1 MTKPVTDIDDPRLV
15 KALAHPLRVRILGLL
30 ENRMMTPKQ
39 IAAELGL
46 RLENVSYHVRIL
58 RDFGFIKLERK
69 KQVRGAVE
77 HHYRAVARP
86 RITAKAWSGMPDVV
100 KEAMTGANLNQLME
114 LVGAAAEEGGFA
126 RPESHMSRR
135 PAVVDEQGFAELSEA
150 ITALL
155 DRVSEVERDAAKRI
169 RSGAGT
175 ETPVI
180 VAAMLFDAP
189 RNATHASN
197 DGVGAAAQGA

>member
-30 ENRMMTPKQ
+30 ENRVMTPKQ
-39 IAAELGL
+39 LAAELGL

-100 KEAMTGANLNQLME
+100 KHAMTGASLNQLIE

-126 RPESHMSRR
+126 RPESYLSRR
-135 PAVVDEQGFAELSEA
+135 PVVVDEQGFAELSDA
-150 ITALL
+150 ITELF
-155 DRVSEVERDAAKRI
+155 DRVTDIEREAAKRV
-169 RSGAGT
+169 RSGAE
-175 ETPVI
+175 ETPAI
-180 VAAMLFDAP
+180 VAAMLFDSPQSSAP
-189 RNATHASN
+189 AAR
-197 DGVGAAAQGA
+197 DGVGAAEGA

>member
-30 ENRMMTPKQ
+30 ENRVATPKQ

-100 KEAMTGANLNQLME
+100 KQAMTGANLNQLIE

-126 RPESHMSRR
+126 RPESYLSRR
-135 PAVVDEQGFAELSEA
+135 PVVVDEQGFTELSEA

-155 DRVSEVERDAAKRI
+155 DRVTDIERDAAKRI
-169 RSGAGT
+169 RSGNGT
-175 ETPVI
+175 EAPAI
-180 VAAMLFDAP
+180 VAAMLFDTP
-189 RNATHASN
+189 RNASPAARDEIS
-197 DGVGAAAQGA
+197 AAQGA

>member
-30 ENRMMTPKQ
+30 ENRVMTPKAL
-39 IAAELGL
+39 AAELGL

-100 KEAMTGANLNQLME
+100 KEAMTGANLNQLID
-114 LVGAAAEEGGFA
+114 LVGAAAEQGGFS
-126 RPESHMSRR
+126 RPDSYLSRR
-135 PAVVDEQGFAELSEA
+135 PAVVDEQGFSELGAAVAE
-150 ITALL
+150 LL
-155 DRVSEVERDAAKRI
+155 DRVSDIERDAAKRI
-169 RSGAGT
+169 RSGEGT
-175 ETPVI
+175 EMPVI
-180 VAAMLFDAP
+180 VVGMLFDAP
-189 RNATHASN
+189 NNSTHAGR
-197 DGVGAAAQGA
+197 DGIKSA